1 MTTLCGRQLW
11 KPPDEGIKGR
21 NERER
26 ETGDGERSG
35 AISISCPAICSC
47 NLRWNGGR
55 ERGMRSNFA
64 QDLPPSLPPSLGR
77 SRWTTLLARPVV
89 SHFSVAP
96 VRPLVCPSLLRSF
109 HSAEQL
115 VK

>member
-64 QDLPPSLPPSLGR
+64 QDLPPSLPR
-77 SRWTTLLARPVV
+77 SVAVGGQPCSLARSFPI
-89 SHFSVAP
+89 SPYRRF
-96 VRPLVCPSLLRSF
+96 VRSFVLRSF
-109 HSAEQL
+109 VPFGRAIS
-115 VK
+115 

>member
-64 QDLPPSLPPSLGR
+64 QDLPPSLPPSLAR
-77 SRWTTLLARPVV
+77 SQSVDNLARSPGRFPFLRGAG
-89 SHFSVAP
+89 SSARLSFS
-96 VRPLVCPSLLRSF
+96 PSFVPFGRAIS
-109 HSAEQL
+109 
-115 VK
+115 